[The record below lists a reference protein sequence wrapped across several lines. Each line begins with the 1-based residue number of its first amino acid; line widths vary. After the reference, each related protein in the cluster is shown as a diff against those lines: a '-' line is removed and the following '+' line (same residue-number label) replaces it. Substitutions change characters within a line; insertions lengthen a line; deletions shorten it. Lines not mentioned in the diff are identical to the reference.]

1 MTSKQTLK
9 FILRLMGTASLFAL
23 IFVAAPYRWMDS
35 IHSTLGM
42 GQLPDTPVVGYL
54 ARSTS
59 AFYALLGGLFWVI
72 SFDLERHRRVLIYLG
87 AAITLFGVVLLF
99 VDWVE
104 GMPSFWALWEGPFVA
119 VFGIATLLLNRG
131 IEPCG
136 PLGSE
141 LE

>member
-1 MTSKQTLK
+1 MEAAVTSEQTLK
-9 FILRLMGTASLFAL
+9 FILRLIGSSSLFAL

-72 SFDLERHRRVLIYLG
+72 SFDLDRHRRVLIYLG
-87 AAITLFGVVLLF
+87 AAITSFGVVLLV
-99 VDWVE
+99 VDWVG
-104 GMPSFWALWEGPFVA
+104 GMPFFWTIWEGPFVI
-119 VFGIATLLLNRG
+119 VFGIVILSLSPG
-131 IEPCG
+131 VEPRAG
-136 PLGSE
+136 T
-141 LE
+141 